1 MWRRSIVLP
10 CALLALG
17 SAGLPQE
24 NAAGIL
30 GGNAVL
36 ARQAGMDMSL
46 LTIRSIEAFM
56 KAGGEAKNQ
65 GFPAAV
71 LAKWAKALPP
81 MFPAGTAK
89 GETSVET
96 QALPALSKDHAGFER
111 AAAYYAAA
119 ALDEGDD
126 DMPAIASLAKAC
138 AAEAYLQTAIHA
150 VQMHGGIGFTWDNDT
165 HLWFKRAKSSEI
177 LFGDANQHR
186 ELMMQHW
193 TH

>member
-1 MWRRSIVLP
+1 MQSRARLRPAWIRIDLRNGRFTMWRRSIVLP
-10 CALLALG
+10 CALMALG
-17 SAGLPQE
+17 SAARPQE
-24 NAAGIL
+24 NAAGIP

-36 ARQAGMDMSL
+36 ARQAAMDMSL
-46 LTIRSIEAFM
+46 LTIRSIEASM
-56 KAGGEAKNQ
+56 KAGGEAKSE

-119 ALDEGDD
+119 TAR
-126 DMPAIASLAKAC
+126 LADL
-138 AAEAYLQTAIHA
+138 AAANDRA
-150 VQMHGGIGFTWDNDT
+150 GFTKQ
-165 HLWFKRAKSSEI
+165 LEVV
-177 LFGDANQHR
+177 NQACNACHATYK
-186 ELMMQHW
+186 QTPPPGHGK
-193 TH
+193 

>member
-10 CALLALG
+10 CALLAFG

-24 NAAGIL
+24 NATGIP

-46 LTIRSIEAFM
+46 LTIRSIEASI
-56 KAGGEAKNQ
+56 KAGGEAKSQ

-71 LAKWAKALPP
+71 LAKWAKGLPP

-119 ALDEGDD
+119 AARLSE
-126 DMPAIASLAKAC
+126 LA
-138 AAEAYLQTAIHA
+138 AANDTA
-150 VQMHGGIGFTWDNDT
+150 GFTKQLDRVNEACNACHAT
-165 HLWFKRAKSSEI
+165 YKQTPPAGHGK
-177 LFGDANQHR
+177 
-186 ELMMQHW
+186 
-193 TH
+193 

>member
-10 CALLALG
+10 FALLALG
-17 SAGLPQE
+17 PAGLPQE
-24 NAAGIL
+24 NATGVP
-30 GGNAVL
+30 GGSAIL

-46 LTIRSIEAFM
+46 LTIRSIEAAM
-56 KAGGEAKNQ
+56 KAGSEAKSQ

-96 QALPALSKDHAGFER
+96 QALPTLSKDHAGFER

-119 ALDEGDD
+119 TARLSE
-126 DMPAIASLAKAC
+126 LA
-138 AAEAYLQTAIHA
+138 AANDTA
-150 VQMHGGIGFTWDNDT
+150 GFTKQLEKVNEACNACHAT
-165 HLWFKRAKSSEI
+165 YKQAPPAGHGK
-177 LFGDANQHR
+177 
-186 ELMMQHW
+186 
-193 TH
+193 